1 MSLIKAAATF
11 SSLTLLSR
19 ITGVVRDMLIARYFG
34 SSAATDA
41 FYVAFRLPNML
52 RRLFAEGA
60 FQQAFVPMLSDVKAT
75 KSEEEVRSF
84 IDRVFS
90 LLASVLVLV
99 SILGVLIAPVL
110 VWLIAGG
117 LAENPEGF
125 DLATEMTRWMFPY
138 IFFMSLVAMSAGVL
152 NTWKHFAI
160 PAFTP
165 VLLNLS
171 FIAFT
176 LLLTPHLQE
185 PIFAL
190 ATAVIVGGVLQL
202 GIQIP
207 SLKKLGVLP
216 RPVNPFKALK
226 DAAVLRVMKL
236 MIPALFGVGVAQLS
250 LLINTNIA
258 SRLGTGSVTW
268 LSFADR
274 LMEFP
279 TALLGV
285 ALGSVLL
292 PSLSASFAKNDLV
305 RYNALLDNGLRLVV
319 LLAIPAAAGLGLMA
333 EAMVAFLYQGKNF
346 LVFDVHQTSL
356 AVMGYS
362 FGLLGLIAIKILA
375 PAFYARKDIR
385 TPVKV
390 AAVSLVCVQLC
401 NIVFVPIFA
410 HAGLALSV
418 GVGSCINAATL
429 LVILI
434 RRGQYQPIAGWG
446 LWFARI
452 IVATVAMSAAI
463 IFLQQGVDWAGMQ
476 SEWVKRAGLVLLY
489 IIAALIVYFGLL
501 VVMGLRPRH
510 LKPRYD
516 I

>member
-1 MSLIKAAATF
+1 MSLLKSAATI

-19 ITGVVRDMLIARYFG
+19 ITGVIRDMLIARYFG

-60 FQQAFVPMLSDVKAT
+60 FQQAFVPMLSDVKANQNA
-75 KSEEEVRSF
+75 EDVRTF

-90 LLASVLVLV
+90 VLACALLIT
-99 SILGVLIAPVL
+99 SIVGVLAAPAL

-117 LAENPEGF
+117 LAENAASF
-125 DLATEMTRWMFPY
+125 DLATELTRWMFPY

-152 NTWKHFAI
+152 NTWKHFAV

-171 FIAFT
+171 FITFI
-176 LLLTPHLQE
+176 LFLTPHLE
-185 PIFAL
+185 RPIFAL
-190 ATAVIVGGVLQL
+190 AVAVIAGGVLQL

-207 SLKKLGVLP
+207 SLMKLGVLP
-216 RPVNPFKALK
+216 RPVNPLKALK
-226 DAAVLRVMKL
+226 DFAVRKVLKL
-236 MIPALFGVGVAQLS
+236 MVPALFGVGVAQLS

-285 ALGSVLL
+285 ALASVLL
-292 PSLSASFAKNDLV
+292 PGLSSAFAKNDLV
-305 RYNALLDNGLRLVV
+305 RYNALLDNGLRLVILFAV
-319 LLAIPAAAGLGLMA
+319 PAAVGMGLMA
-333 EAMVAFLYQGKNF
+333 DALVAFLYQGKNF
-346 LVFDVHQTSL
+346 QAYDVAQTSI
-356 AVMGYS
+356 AVVGYS
-362 FGLLGLIAIKILA
+362 FGLIGLIAIKILA

-390 AAVSLVCVQLC
+390 AAVSLVCVQVSNL
-401 NIVFVPIFA
+401 VFVPFFA
-410 HAGLALSV
+410 HAGLALSI
-418 GVGSCINAATL
+418 GVGSCINAL
-429 LVILI
+429 LLFCIL
-434 RRGQYQPIAGWG
+434 RRRQIYRPLKGW
-446 LWFARI
+446 LKWLTAV
-452 IVATVAMSAAI
+452 IVASAVMGALL
-463 IFLQQGVDWAGMQ
+463 IFMQQGVDWAQMQ
-476 SEWVKRAGLVLLY
+476 AQWGKRAILVFAY
-489 IIAALIVYFGLL
+489 IGAAVAIYFAVLFISG
-501 VVMGLRPRH
+501 VR
-510 LKPRYD
+510 LKD
-516 I
+516 IRSNWV

>member
-1 MSLIKAAATF
+1 MSLLKSAATI

-19 ITGVVRDMLIARYFG
+19 ITGVIRDMLIARYFG

-60 FQQAFVPMLSDVKAT
+60 FQQAFVPMLSDIKANQ
-75 KSEEEVRSF
+75 KAEDVRTF

-90 LLASVLVLV
+90 VLACALLITSVV
-99 SILGVLIAPVL
+99 GVLAAPAL

-117 LAENPEGF
+117 LAENAASF
-125 DLATEMTRWMFPY
+125 DLATELTRWMFPY

-171 FIAFT
+171 FITFI
-176 LLLTPHLQE
+176 LFLTPYLE
-185 PIFAL
+185 RPIFAL
-190 ATAVIVGGVLQL
+190 AVAVIVGGVLQL

-207 SLKKLGVLP
+207 SLMKLGVLP
-216 RPVNPFKALK
+216 RPVNPLKALK
-226 DAAVLRVMKL
+226 DFAVRKVLKL
-236 MIPALFGVGVAQLS
+236 MVPALFGVGVAQLS

-285 ALGSVLL
+285 ALASVLL
-292 PSLSASFAKNDLV
+292 PGLSSAFAKNDLV
-305 RYNALLDNGLRLVV
+305 RYNALLDNGLRLVILFAV
-319 LLAIPAAAGLGLMA
+319 PAAVGMGLMA
-333 EAMVAFLYQGKNF
+333 DALVAFLYQGKNF
-346 LVFDVHQTSL
+346 QAYDVAQTSI
-356 AVMGYS
+356 AVVGYS
-362 FGLLGLIAIKILA
+362 FGLIGLIAIKILA

-390 AAVSLVCVQLC
+390 AAVSLVCVQVSNL
-401 NIVFVPIFA
+401 VFVPFFA
-410 HAGLALSV
+410 HAGLALSI
-418 GVGSCINAATL
+418 GVGSCINAL
-429 LVILI
+429 LLFCIL
-434 RRGQYQPIAGWG
+434 RRRQIYRPLKGW
-446 LWFARI
+446 LKWLASV
-452 IVATVAMSAAI
+452 IVASVVMGALL
-463 IFLQQGVDWAGMQ
+463 IFMQQGIDWAGMQ
-476 SEWVKRAGLVLLY
+476 VVWVKRAFLVLKL
-489 IIAALIVYFGLL
+489 IFFAAFIYFL
-501 VVMGLRPRH
+501 VLFIFGFRFRQLCV
-510 LKPRYD
+510 K
-516 I
+516 

>member
-1 MSLIKAAATF
+1 MSLLKSAATI

-19 ITGVVRDMLIARYFG
+19 ITGVIRDMLIARYFG

-60 FQQAFVPMLSDVKAT
+60 FQQAFVPMLSDVKANQNA
-75 KSEEEVRSF
+75 EDVRTF

-90 LLASVLVLV
+90 VLACALLITSVV
-99 SILGVLIAPVL
+99 GVLAAPAL

-117 LAENPEGF
+117 LAENAASF
-125 DLATEMTRWMFPY
+125 DLATELTRWMFPY

-171 FIAFT
+171 FITFI
-176 LLLTPHLQE
+176 LFLTPYLE
-185 PIFAL
+185 RPIFAL
-190 ATAVIVGGVLQL
+190 AVAVIVGGVLQL

-207 SLKKLGVLP
+207 SLMKLGVLP
-216 RPVNPFKALK
+216 RPANPFKALK
-226 DAAVLRVMKL
+226 DFAVRKVLKL
-236 MIPALFGVGVAQLS
+236 MVPALFGVGVAQLS

-285 ALGSVLL
+285 ALASVLL
-292 PSLSASFAKNDLV
+292 PGLSSAFAKNDLV
-305 RYNALLDNGLRLVV
+305 RYNALLDNGLRLVILFAV
-319 LLAIPAAAGLGLMA
+319 PAAVGMGLMA
-333 EAMVAFLYQGKNF
+333 DALVAFLYQGKNF
-346 LVFDVHQTSL
+346 QAYDVAQTSI
-356 AVMGYS
+356 AVVGYS
-362 FGLLGLIAIKILA
+362 FGLIGLIAIKILA

-390 AAVSLVCVQLC
+390 AAVSLVCVQVSNL
-401 NIVFVPIFA
+401 VFVPFFA
-410 HAGLALSV
+410 HAGLALSI
-418 GVGSCINAATL
+418 GVGSCINAL
-429 LVILI
+429 LLFCIL
-434 RRGQYQPIAGWG
+434 RRRQIYRPLKGW
-446 LWFARI
+446 LKWLTAV
-452 IVATVAMSAAI
+452 IVASAVMGALL
-463 IFLQQGVDWAGMQ
+463 IFMQQGVDWAQMQ
-476 SEWVKRAGLVLLY
+476 AQWGKRAILVFAY
-489 IIAALIVYFGLL
+489 IGAAVAIYFTVLFISG
-501 VVMGLRPRH
+501 VR
-510 LKPRYD
+510 LKD
-516 I
+516 IRSN

>member
-1 MSLIKAAATF
+1 MSLLKSAATI

-19 ITGVVRDMLIARYFG
+19 ITGVIRDMLIARYFG

-60 FQQAFVPMLSDVKAT
+60 FQQAFVPMLSDVKANQNA
-75 KSEEEVRSF
+75 EDVRTF

-90 LLASVLVLV
+90 VLACALLITSVV
-99 SILGVLIAPVL
+99 GVLAAPAL

-117 LAENPEGF
+117 LSENAASF
-125 DLATEMTRWMFPY
+125 DLATELTRWMFPY

-171 FIAFT
+171 FITFI
-176 LLLTPHLQE
+176 LFLTPYLE
-185 PIFAL
+185 RPIFAL
-190 ATAVIVGGVLQL
+190 AVAVIVGGVLQL

-207 SLKKLGVLP
+207 SLMKLGVLP
-216 RPVNPFKALK
+216 RPVNPLKALK
-226 DAAVLRVMKL
+226 DFAVRKVLKL
-236 MIPALFGVGVAQLS
+236 MVPALFGVGVAQLS

-285 ALGSVLL
+285 ALASVLL
-292 PSLSASFAKNDLV
+292 PGLSSAFAKNDLV
-305 RYNALLDNGLRLVV
+305 RYNALLDNGLRLVILFAV
-319 LLAIPAAAGLGLMA
+319 PAAVGMGLMA
-333 EAMVAFLYQGKNF
+333 DALVAFLYQGKNF
-346 LVFDVHQTSL
+346 QAYDVAQTSI
-356 AVMGYS
+356 AVVGYS
-362 FGLLGLIAIKILA
+362 FGLIGLIAIKILA

-390 AAVSLVCVQLC
+390 AAVSLVCVQVSNL
-401 NIVFVPIFA
+401 VFVPFFA
-410 HAGLALSV
+410 HAGLALSI
-418 GVGSCINAATL
+418 GVGSCINAL
-429 LVILI
+429 LLFCIL
-434 RRGQYQPIAGWG
+434 RRRQIYRPLKGW
-446 LWFARI
+446 LRWLTAVL
-452 IVATVAMSAAI
+452 VASVVMGALL
-463 IFLQQGVDWAGMQ
+463 IFIQQGIDWAQMQ
-476 SEWVKRAGLVLLY
+476 AQWIQRAILVLLY
-489 IIAALIVYFGLL
+489 IAVAIVVYFAILFLFGF
-501 VVMGLRPRH
+501 R
-510 LKPRYD
+510 LKD
-516 I
+516 LKA

>member
-1 MSLIKAAATF
+1 MSLLKSAATI

-19 ITGVVRDMLIARYFG
+19 ITGVIRDMLIARYFG

-60 FQQAFVPMLSDVKAT
+60 FQQAFVPMLSDVKANQNA
-75 KSEEEVRSF
+75 EDVRTF

-90 LLASVLVLV
+90 VLACALLITSVV
-99 SILGVLIAPVL
+99 GVLAAPAL

-117 LAENPEGF
+117 LAENAASF
-125 DLATEMTRWMFPY
+125 DLATELTRWMFPY

-171 FIAFT
+171 FITFI
-176 LLLTPHLQE
+176 LFLTPYLE
-185 PIFAL
+185 RPIFAL
-190 ATAVIVGGVLQL
+190 AVAVIVGGVLQL

-207 SLKKLGVLP
+207 SLMKLGVLP
-216 RPVNPFKALK
+216 RPVNPLKALK
-226 DAAVLRVMKL
+226 DFAVRKVLKL
-236 MIPALFGVGVAQLS
+236 MVPALFGVGVAQLS

-285 ALGSVLL
+285 ALASVLL
-292 PSLSASFAKNDLV
+292 PGLSSAFAKNDLV
-305 RYNALLDNGLRLVV
+305 RYNALLDNGLRLVILFAV
-319 LLAIPAAAGLGLMA
+319 PAAVGMGLMA
-333 EAMVAFLYQGKNF
+333 DALVAFLYQGKNF
-346 LVFDVHQTSL
+346 QAYDVAQTSI
-356 AVMGYS
+356 AVVGYS
-362 FGLLGLIAIKILA
+362 FGLIGLIAIKILA

-390 AAVSLVCVQLC
+390 AAVSLVCVQVSNL
-401 NIVFVPIFA
+401 VFVPFFA
-410 HAGLALSV
+410 HAGLALSI
-418 GVGSCINAATL
+418 GVGSCINAL
-429 LVILI
+429 LLFCIL
-434 RRGQYQPIAGWG
+434 RRRQIYRPLKGW
-446 LWFARI
+446 LKWLTAV
-452 IVATVAMSAAI
+452 IVASAVMGALL
-463 IFLQQGVDWAGMQ
+463 IFMQQGVDWAQMQ
-476 SEWVKRAGLVLLY
+476 AQWGKRAILVFAY
-489 IIAALIVYFGLL
+489 IGAAVAIYFTVLFISG
-501 VVMGLRPRH
+501 VR
-510 LKPRYD
+510 LKD
-516 I
+516 IRSN

>member
-1 MSLIKAAATF
+1 MSLLKSAATI

-19 ITGVVRDMLIARYFG
+19 ITGVIRDMLIARYFG

-60 FQQAFVPMLSDVKAT
+60 FQQAFVPMLSDVKANQNA
-75 KSEEEVRSF
+75 EDVRTF

-90 LLASVLVLV
+90 VLACALLITSVIGVLV
-99 SILGVLIAPVL
+99 APAL

-117 LAENPEGF
+117 LAENAASF
-125 DLATEMTRWMFPY
+125 DLATELTRWMFPY

-152 NTWKHFAI
+152 NTWKHFAV

-171 FIAFT
+171 FITFI
-176 LLLTPHLQE
+176 LFLTPHLE
-185 PIFAL
+185 RPIFAL
-190 ATAVIVGGVLQL
+190 AVAVIAGGVLQL

-207 SLKKLGVLP
+207 SLMKLGVLP
-216 RPVNPFKALK
+216 RPANPIKALK
-226 DAAVLRVMKL
+226 DFAVRKVLKL
-236 MIPALFGVGVAQLS
+236 MVPALFGVGVAQLS

-285 ALGSVLL
+285 ALASVLL
-292 PSLSASFAKNDLV
+292 PGLSSAFAKNDLI
-305 RYNALLDNGLRLVV
+305 RYNALLDNGLRLVILFAV
-319 LLAIPAAAGLGLMA
+319 PAAVGMGLMA
-333 EAMVAFLYQGKNF
+333 DALVAFLYQGKNF
-346 LVFDVHQTSL
+346 QAYDVAQTSI
-356 AVMGYS
+356 AVVGYS
-362 FGLLGLIAIKILA
+362 FGLIGLIAIKILA

-390 AAVSLVCVQLC
+390 AAVSLVCVQVSNL
-401 NIVFVPIFA
+401 VFVPFFA
-410 HAGLALSV
+410 HAGLALSI
-418 GVGSCINAATL
+418 GVGSCINAL
-429 LVILI
+429 LLFCIL
-434 RRGQYQPIAGWG
+434 RRRQIYRPLKGW
-446 LWFARI
+446 LKWLTAV
-452 IVATVAMSAAI
+452 IVASAVMGALL
-463 IFLQQGVDWAGMQ
+463 IFMQQGVDWAQMQ
-476 SEWVKRAGLVLLY
+476 AQWGKRAILVFAY
-489 IIAALIVYFGLL
+489 IGAAVAIYFTVLFISG
-501 VVMGLRPRH
+501 VR
-510 LKPRYD
+510 LKD
-516 I
+516 IRSN

>member
-1 MSLIKAAATF
+1 MSLLKSAATI

-19 ITGVVRDMLIARYFG
+19 ITGVIRDMLIARYFG

-60 FQQAFVPMLSDVKAT
+60 FQQAFVPMLSDVKANQNA
-75 KSEEEVRSF
+75 EDVRTF

-90 LLASVLVLV
+90 VLACALLITSVV
-99 SILGVLIAPVL
+99 GVLAAPAL

-117 LAENPEGF
+117 LAENAASF
-125 DLATEMTRWMFPY
+125 DLATELTRWMFPY

-171 FIAFT
+171 FITFI
-176 LLLTPHLQE
+176 LFLTPYLE
-185 PIFAL
+185 RPIFAL
-190 ATAVIVGGVLQL
+190 AVAVIVGGVLQL

-207 SLKKLGVLP
+207 TLMKLGVLP
-216 RPVNPFKALK
+216 RPVNPLKALK
-226 DAAVLRVMKL
+226 DFAVRKVLKL
-236 MIPALFGVGVAQLS
+236 MVPALFGVGVAQLS

-285 ALGSVLL
+285 ALASVLL
-292 PSLSASFAKNDLV
+292 PGLSSAFAKNDLV
-305 RYNALLDNGLRLVV
+305 RYNALLDNGLRLVILFAV
-319 LLAIPAAAGLGLMA
+319 PAAVGMGLMA
-333 EAMVAFLYQGKNF
+333 DALVAFLYQGKNF
-346 LVFDVHQTSL
+346 QAYDVAQTSI
-356 AVMGYS
+356 AVVGYS
-362 FGLLGLIAIKILA
+362 FGLIGLIAIKILA

-390 AAVSLVCVQLC
+390 AAVSLVCVQVSNL
-401 NIVFVPIFA
+401 VFVPFFA
-410 HAGLALSV
+410 HAGLALSI
-418 GVGSCINAATL
+418 GVGSCINAL
-429 LVILI
+429 LLFCIL
-434 RRGQYQPIAGWG
+434 RRRQIYRPLKGW
-446 LWFARI
+446 LKWLTAV
-452 IVATVAMSAAI
+452 IVASAVMGALL
-463 IFLQQGVDWAGMQ
+463 IFMQQGVDWAQMQ
-476 SEWVKRAGLVLLY
+476 AQWIQRAILVLLY
-489 IIAALIVYFGLL
+489 IAVAIVVYFAILFLFGF
-501 VVMGLRPRH
+501 R
-510 LKPRYD
+510 LKD
-516 I
+516 LKA

>member
-1 MSLIKAAATF
+1 MSLLKSAATI

-19 ITGVVRDMLIARYFG
+19 ITGVIRDMLIARYFG

-60 FQQAFVPMLSDVKAT
+60 FQQAFVPMLSDVKANQNA
-75 KSEEEVRSF
+75 EDVRTF
-84 IDRVFS
+84 IDRVFFVLACA
-90 LLASVLVLV
+90 LLITSVV
-99 SILGVLIAPVL
+99 GVLAAPAL

-117 LAENPEGF
+117 LAENAASF
-125 DLATEMTRWMFPY
+125 DLATELTRWMFPY

-171 FIAFT
+171 FITFI
-176 LLLTPHLQE
+176 LFLTPYLE
-185 PIFAL
+185 RPIFAL
-190 ATAVIVGGVLQL
+190 AVAVIVGGVLQL

-207 SLKKLGVLP
+207 SLMKLGVLP
-216 RPVNPFKALK
+216 RPVNPLKALK
-226 DAAVLRVMKL
+226 DFAVRKVLKL
-236 MIPALFGVGVAQLS
+236 MVPALFGVGVAQLS

-285 ALGSVLL
+285 ALASVLL
-292 PSLSASFAKNDLV
+292 PGLSSAFAKNDLV
-305 RYNALLDNGLRLVV
+305 RYNALLDNGLRLVILFAV
-319 LLAIPAAAGLGLMA
+319 PAAVGMGLMA
-333 EAMVAFLYQGKNF
+333 DALVAFLYQGKNF
-346 LVFDVHQTSL
+346 QAYDVAQTSI
-356 AVMGYS
+356 AVVGYS
-362 FGLLGLIAIKILA
+362 FGLIGLIAIKILA

-390 AAVSLVCVQLC
+390 AAVSLVCVQVSNL
-401 NIVFVPIFA
+401 VFVPFFA
-410 HAGLALSV
+410 HAGLALSI
-418 GVGSCINAATL
+418 GVGSCINAL
-429 LVILI
+429 LLFCIL
-434 RRGQYQPIAGWG
+434 RRRQIYRPLKGW
-446 LWFARI
+446 LRWLTAVL
-452 IVATVAMSAAI
+452 VASVVMGALL
-463 IFLQQGVDWAGMQ
+463 IFIQQGIDWAQMQ
-476 SEWVKRAGLVLLY
+476 AQWIQRAILVLLY
-489 IIAALIVYFGLL
+489 IAVAIVVYFAILFLFGF
-501 VVMGLRPRH
+501 R
-510 LKPRYD
+510 LKD
-516 I
+516 LKA